1 VRGADDDSIS
11 RDGIF
16 VKGENEKF
24 LEARIMGDSREF
36 GEPEDIEEPEALS
49 IEGLRDKLESMA
61 VAALIS
67 LMNSS
72 DPEVKLDA
80 VEVVLKSLGKDAPEV
95 SKASQK
101 APIGIVFNFGEALHG
116 ALQGVEKLT
125 EGLGQPGSSDGGV

>member
-1 VRGADDDSIS
+1 
-11 RDGIF
+11 
-16 VKGENEKF
+16 
-24 LEARIMGDSREF
+24 MGDSREF
-36 GEPEDIEEPEALS
+36 GEPEDLPEALS

-125 EGLGQPGSSDGGV
+125 EGLGKPGSSDGGV